1 MRRQTRLKSL
11 AESVFDIFVGFIIY
25 LPINYFVLPVFA
37 EGIEQR
43 ELFTMLQIS
52 ALYTIIALVRKYAIR
67 RWFIGFRL
75 VQQ

>member
-1 MRRQTRLKSL
+1 MRQQTRLKSL

-67 RWFIGFRL
+67 RWFIGFR
-75 VQQ
+75 

>member
-1 MRRQTRLKSL
+1 MRQQTRLKSL
-11 AESVFDIFVGFIIY
+11 VESVFDIFVGFIIY

-37 EGIEQR
+37 EGLEQR

-67 RWFIGFRL
+67 RWFIGFR
-75 VQQ
+75 

>member
-67 RWFIGFRL
+67 RWFIGFR
-75 VQQ
+75 

>member
-1 MRRQTRLKSL
+1 MRQQTRLKSL
-11 AESVFDIFVGFIIY
+11 VESVFDIFVGFIIY

-67 RWFIGFRL
+67 RWFIGFR
-75 VQQ
+75 